1 MIDSVRFENFKVL
14 NDATLK
20 LGPLNV
26 VVGPN
31 GSGKTTALNAIEQ
44 ICSRSNAMSDS
55 IRTVGSEGDGRVLA
69 ALTWSSGGQQLE
81 AGIKSEGNTP
91 TTPLASVDANA
102 RKIAKP
108 YFSRNGSNLAAN
120 SPLIKEMER
129 VLAGIRVYS
138 FDPPRIGERVQLK
151 PNAEMA
157 RNGSGFASALD
168 RLRDQNEEAFDRLR
182 DDLASWLPEFE
193 GLAFDTPGEG
203 LRSFKLR
210 RANTRDFIQSRDLS
224 DGTLV
229 ALALLFIAHDPSP
242 RTLVCLEEP
251 DRGLHPR
258 LLKQLAE
265 AVFRLSYP
273 SEFGLKNEAT
283 QVLLTTHSPIFLD
296 FLKDHPEAIVI
307 AEKRENGLADFHRAE
322 EDPHYRDIIQ
332 DCALGDVWFTGV
344 LGGVPAVK

>member
-108 YFSRNGSNLAAN
+108 YFSRNGSN
-120 SPLIKEMER
+120 
-129 VLAGIRVYS
+129 
-138 FDPPRIGERVQLK
+138 
-151 PNAEMA
+151 
-157 RNGSGFASALD
+157 
-168 RLRDQNEEAFDRLR
+168 
-182 DDLASWLPEFE
+182 
-193 GLAFDTPGEG
+193 
-203 LRSFKLR
+203 
-210 RANTRDFIQSRDLS
+210 
-224 DGTLV
+224 
-229 ALALLFIAHDPSP
+229 
-242 RTLVCLEEP
+242 
-251 DRGLHPR
+251 
-258 LLKQLAE
+258 
-265 AVFRLSYP
+265 
-273 SEFGLKNEAT
+273 
-283 QVLLTTHSPIFLD
+283 
-296 FLKDHPEAIVI
+296 
-307 AEKRENGLADFHRAE
+307 
-322 EDPHYRDIIQ
+322 
-332 DCALGDVWFTGV
+332 
-344 LGGVPAVK
+344 